1 MTGGSSGGAAPGWY
15 PEPGTGRLRWWDGR
29 AWGDYRDAPPPMPP
43 VAPASFGPPA
53 GYVAPG
59 YVAPG
64 YVAPAYVAVAVVPQG
79 NGMAV
84 AALVLGIWA
93 FCVTWIPLF
102 IGLILGGI
110 PAVLAIAFGIAG
122 IARSGARGG
131 QGLPLAIV
139 GLVLGGLAFFSIF
152 LGAGTL
158 W

>member
-1 MTGGSSGGAAPGWY
+1 MSGSSSGGVAPGWY
-15 PEPGTGRLRWWDGR
+15 PEPGTGRLRWWDGL
-29 AWGDYRDAPPPMPP
+29 AWGDYRDVPPPVPP
-43 VAPASFGPPA
+43 VAPVTFGTPV

-59 YVAPG
+59 YGVP
-64 YVAPAYVAVAVVPQG
+64 VVMPQG

-110 PAVLAIAFGIAG
+110 PAVLAVAFGITG
-122 IARSGARGG
+122 IARARARGG

-139 GLVLGGLAFFSIF
+139 GLVLGGLAFLSIF
-152 LGAGTL
+152 IGAGTL